1 MTTPDDN
8 SKTVAIFIGPKRT
21 RPRALSVR
29 LDRLF
34 LEWAWA
40 TRHEEWT
47 QAVRTLART
56 LKGLE
61 GAGLIER
68 ERVRGDDG
76 RALHLLRLT
85 PLGSSALTL
94 LSGGNSE
101 VRS

>member
-1 MTTPDDN
+1 MTEPNDN
-8 SKTVAIFIGPKRT
+8 AKTVAIFFGPKRN
-21 RPRALSVR
+21 RPKAVSVR

-76 RALHLLRLT
+76 QPLHLLRPTERGKRALAL
-85 PLGSSALTL
+85 LGGDDL
-94 LSGGNSE
+94 E
-101 VRS
+101 VQ